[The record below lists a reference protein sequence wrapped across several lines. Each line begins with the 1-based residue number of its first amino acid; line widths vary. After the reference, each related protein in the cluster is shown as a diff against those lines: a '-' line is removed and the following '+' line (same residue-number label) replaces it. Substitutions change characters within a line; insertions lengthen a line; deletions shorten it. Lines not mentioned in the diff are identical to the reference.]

1 MQHYRGEILYT
12 VYTCVYA
19 FYTVLHRSV
28 CSAVEGKTQ
37 HKREG
42 RETSCVTPPRVQQA
56 LGGKTRINTRV
67 PESWFIPPSLSLLP
81 LKGKNKRCRYVMY
94 AEEHRVSPLTNQ
106 GIREKINRQLFKL
119 GLKKERLFKKDVKRN
134 WRNSRKRDKRVRRRV
149 SRRLLTRERGPIL
162 LLRMLNLM
170 RTFPGLYYHAHKE
183 KQK

>member
-1 MQHYRGEILYT
+1 
-12 VYTCVYA
+12 
-19 FYTVLHRSV
+19 
-28 CSAVEGKTQ
+28 
-37 HKREG
+37 
-42 RETSCVTPPRVQQA
+42 
-56 LGGKTRINTRV
+56 
-67 PESWFIPPSLSLLP
+67 
-81 LKGKNKRCRYVMY
+81 MY

-170 RTFPGLYYHAHKE
+170 RTFPGLYYHTHKE
-183 KQK
+183 KKKQSL